1 MGHALLRSSIAYN
14 SSSRQPLV
22 PNMNESQASPAK
34 MAWPESL
41 APIANRLCCPVCRS
55 ELNFTGEHIACTG
68 CAQNYPLLEGMPL
81 LAKEGT
87 VENWA
92 PETTISEDSTEYQQ
106 AYQEVAEAEF
116 YNREYERHLFKRWST
131 ATEYRLLNRLLGS
144 QGRSEIILDIP
155 SGGGRL
161 SPGIAPHADLIIEAD
176 IALGQILYGS
186 RKPALETPQL
196 WMTASAFHIP
206 LRDNAVDGTVCPRL
220 NHHLP
225 SAAER
230 ERLIEE
236 LLRVSRRF
244 VVMTFFDYHS
254 FKNWWRRARAP
265 FNKKPPKLT
274 MTVQR
279 VRELAEANGARL
291 VEYPMLSAL
300 SSGHRYALMVKEDA
314 PG

>member
-1 MGHALLRSSIAYN
+1 MNDSPSST
-14 SSSRQPLV
+14 QGPDW
-22 PNMNESQASPAK
+22 PA
-34 MAWPESL
+34 SL
-41 APIANRLCCPVCRS
+41 APIADRLCCPSCRGD
-55 ELNFTGEHIACTG
+55 LRYTGEHIDCTA
-68 CAQNYPLLEGMPL
+68 CAQAFPILEGMPL

-87 VENWA
+87 VESWS
-92 PETTISEDSTEYQQ
+92 PGTTISEDSTEYQQ

-131 ATEYRLLNRLLGS
+131 AAEYRILERLLGS
-144 QGRSEIILDIP
+144 QGRSEVILDIP

-161 SPGIAPHADLIIEAD
+161 SPAIVPHTDLLVEAD

-186 RKPALETPQL
+186 RKPALDTPQL

-206 LRDNAVDGTVCPRL
+206 FRDNAVDGTVCPRL

-225 SAAER
+225 SAEER

-254 FKNWWRRARAP
+254 FKNWWRRVRAP
-265 FNKKPPKLT
+265 FNKKPPKMT

-291 VEYPMLSAL
+291 GPPGGR
-300 SSGHRYALMVKEDA
+300 SGAERAVW
-314 PG
+314 